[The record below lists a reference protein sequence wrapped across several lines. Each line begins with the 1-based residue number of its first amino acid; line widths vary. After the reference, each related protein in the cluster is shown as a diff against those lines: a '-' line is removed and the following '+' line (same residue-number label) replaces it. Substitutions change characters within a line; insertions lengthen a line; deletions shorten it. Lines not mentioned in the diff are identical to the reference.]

1 MTIKKENQAQTGK
14 FMDFLPGEVFSYEN
28 EFYMKLSPSPDCE
41 NRAASLV
48 DGGVTLFNGSSIVE
62 KVFCTLNV
70 K

>member
-14 FMDFLPGEVFSYEN
+14 FVNFLPGEVFSYEG
-28 EFYMKLSPSPDCE
+28 EIFMKLVQDEGCH
-41 NRAASLV
+41 NNAAAL
-48 DGGVTLFNGSSIVE
+48 DNGETTYFHCDTVVE